1 VQNNSPPVDVV
12 YTWVNHRD
20 PGWQALHRAAMREQ
34 PIAPGEHP
42 SARDAAR
49 FTARNELY
57 YSIASIHRYAPWVRH
72 IYVVTN
78 CELPPWA
85 AGMHDLSRVGHEEL
99 FADGSRLPTFNSKAI
114 ESTLHRIGPLSET
127 FLYFNDDVF
136 LCTEVQPA
144 DFFQP
149 DGTIHFFPSRH
160 DIPYNAPSDT
170 LRPVDT
176 GAINAARLLE
186 RDFAQL
192 PRKKL
197 HHTPCVLTKSM
208 LRELEQRYPEEVQ
221 RTRSHPFRH
230 PDDIPMATT
239 LHAYYAQYTGRGIP
253 RGIAARYIDIGDW
266 RFLGLVHPWSP
277 LMRGKYTTLCLN
289 EVAEL
294 HHFRGIRDRIVES
307 VMSRL
312 FATEAA
318 GDTPE
323 QAHQK
328 TTT

>member
-1 VQNNSPPVDVV
+1 MNSPPVDVV

-20 PGWQALHRAAMREQ
+20 SAWQALHRAATRERQ
-34 PIAPGEHP
+34 VPAREHP
-42 SARDAAR
+42 SANDAAR

-57 YSIASIHRYAPWVRH
+57 YSIASIRRHAPWIRH

-78 CELPPWA
+78 CQLPQWA
-85 AGMHDLSRVGHEEL
+85 ENIRGLSRVGHEEL
-99 FADGSRLPTFNSKAI
+99 FADLSNLPTFNSKAI
-114 ESTLHRIGPLSET
+114 ESTLHRIDALSET

-136 LCTEVQPA
+136 LCADVKPQ
-144 DFFQP
+144 DFFQA
-149 DGTIHFFPSRH
+149 DGTIHFFPSKH
-160 DIPYNAPSDT
+160 DIPYKAPADQ

-186 RDFAQL
+186 RDFGQL

-197 HHTPCVLTKSM
+197 HHAPCVLTKSM
-208 LRELEQRYPEEVQ
+208 LRELASRYPDEV
-221 RTRSHPFRH
+221 RKTRGHAFRH

-253 RGIAARYIDIGDW
+253 REIAARYIDIGDW

-289 EVAEL
+289 EVTDI
-294 HHFRGIRDRIVES
+294 HHFRGMRDRIVES

-312 FATEAA
+312 FAT
-318 GDTPE
+318 
-323 QAHQK
+323 
-328 TTT
+328 